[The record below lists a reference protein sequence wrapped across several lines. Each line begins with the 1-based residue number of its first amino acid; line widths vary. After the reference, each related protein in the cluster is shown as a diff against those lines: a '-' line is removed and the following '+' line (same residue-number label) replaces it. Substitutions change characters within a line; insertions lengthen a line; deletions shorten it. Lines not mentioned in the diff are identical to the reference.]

1 MGSDYRRL
9 FENWT
14 ASLARAKHLFRFGP
28 WEGSSHSSVRVLGI
42 DPGSRYLG
50 FGVVERQ
57 GSRFTHVGHGVV
69 RADPKAPLA
78 DRLSQ
83 IFLGLSEA
91 VRRYAPDAVAVEG
104 VFHHKNARS
113 ALILGHARGVA
124 LLIAAQ
130 SGLAVH
136 EYAPARVKR
145 AVGASGNAGKQAV
158 ARMVSVLL
166 DVSLDEER
174 ADAWD
179 ALAVALCHLGR
190 AGAPA
195 PQRSR
200 RQSAPDD
207 FRARLKP
214 SWVGPP
220 RPAGRAGAI
229 ALKPAV
235 SRP

>member
-1 MGSDYRRL
+1 
-9 FENWT
+9 
-14 ASLARAKHLFRFGP
+14 
-28 WEGSSHSSVRVLGI
+28 VRVLGI

-50 FGVVERQ
+50 FGVVERH
-57 GSRFTHVGHGVV
+57 GSQFTHVGHGVV

-83 IFLGLSEA
+83 IFSGLSEA
-91 VRRYAPDAVAVEG
+91 VARYAPDVVAVEG

-130 SGLAVH
+130 SGLSVH

-145 AVGASGNAGKQAV
+145 AVGANGNAGKQAV
-158 ARMVSVLL
+158 ARMVSTLL
-166 DVSLDEER
+166 RLAPDAER
-174 ADAWD
+174 SDAWD

-190 AGAPA
+190 QGIVPS
-195 PQRSR
+195 QRSR
-200 RQSAPDD
+200 RQEVPDA

-214 SWVGPP
+214 AWVGPSGGQRE
-220 RPAGRAGAI
+220 RPALAV
-229 ALKPAV
+229 KPAV
-235 SRP
+235 TRPGLSR